1 MKTAGALFGL
11 LLGGVLVACTHDDTQ
26 AMYAP
31 SAGQT
36 ALGGPASGVTCS
48 LAKLRAVDVRVAD
61 IHDGIAITFSGSPS
75 EAYQLREDVR
85 ALAAANDKYENA
97 FAACPCEV
105 RDRAVG
111 VTEKMANSGMEEE
124 TLGGPTESGSYRA
137 EAKNRR
143 RARELPRAEAAT
155 RDTTM
160 GAVLELKA
168 THPSQVEPLREAI
181 RARVGELEENCLNNG
196 GRPAEAPGP

>member
-1 MKTAGALFGL
+1 M
-11 LLGGVLVACTHDDTQ
+11 HYNTQ

-31 SAGQT
+31 SPGQT
-36 ALGGPASGVTCS
+36 AFSAPASSGVTCS

-75 EAYQLREDVR
+75 EVYQLREDVR
-85 ALAAANDKYENA
+85 ALAEANDKYENA

-105 RDRAVG
+105 RDHSVG
-111 VTEKMANSGMEEE
+111 VTEKMANSGTDE
-124 TLGGPTESGSYRA
+124 TLGGPTDGDWRRA
-137 EAKNRR
+137 EDTNRR
-143 RARELPRAEAAT
+143 RARELPRAEATT
-155 RDTTM
+155 RDTTT
-160 GAVLELKA
+160 GAVLDLKA

-196 GRPAEAPGP
+196 GRPAEAPGS

>member
-36 ALGGPASGVTCS
+36 ALSGPASGVTCS

-75 EAYQLREDVR
+75 EVYQLREDVR

-97 FAACPCEV
+97 FAACPAKFETT
-105 RDRAVG
+105 RSGLPRRWRIRAW
-111 VTEKMANSGMEEE
+111 
-124 TLGGPTESGSYRA
+124 
-137 EAKNRR
+137 RR
-143 RARELPRAEAAT
+143 RPSEGPPRVTRTERRPRTGAGRGSCRAQKPPRET
-155 RDTTM
+155 R
-160 GAVLELKA
+160 
-168 THPSQVEPLREAI
+168 RW
-181 RARVGELEENCLNNG
+181 
-196 GRPAEAPGP
+196 APCSS